1 MFTRSLQGVGLHM
14 CKTQG
19 HLRKDIAY
27 IWVAGK
33 NLVHRAAEK
42 KRPVSWALAIIS
54 LVTEALTCACT
65 CACLVAVEDL
75 ITQHVSDG

>member
-1 MFTRSLQGVGLHM
+1 M
-14 CKTQG
+14 CKKQG
-19 HLRKDIAY
+19 HLSKAIAY

-54 LVTEALTCACT
+54 LVTDALTCACICT
-65 CACLVAVEDL
+65 YLIAVEDL
-75 ITQHVSDG
+75 IKQHVSDV

>member
-1 MFTRSLQGVGLHM
+1 MQ
-14 CKTQG
+14 KQG
-19 HLRKDIAY
+19 HLSKPKAY
-27 IWVAGK
+27 VWVAGK

-54 LVTEALTCACT
+54 LVTDALTCACT
-65 CACLVAVEDL
+65 CTQLAAVEDL